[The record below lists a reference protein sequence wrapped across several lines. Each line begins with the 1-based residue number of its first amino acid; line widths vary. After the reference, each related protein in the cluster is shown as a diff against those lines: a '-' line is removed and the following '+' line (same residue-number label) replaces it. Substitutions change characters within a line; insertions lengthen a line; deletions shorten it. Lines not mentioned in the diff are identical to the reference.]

1 MQERPVDTIDD
12 GVFVYRGVFDT
23 SLASAFGYYTRASN
37 SLANKQLDA
46 ALNAAEQAV
55 AINPNLMQ
63 GQIVLGD
70 TFAALHRD
78 QESAD
83 AYNKALSIAQH
94 MEPSAQADWTATLK
108 TRMAALHL

>member
-1 MQERPVDTIDD
+1 MSRETHAEDSGEGHECI
-12 GVFVYRGVFDT
+12 
-23 SLASAFGYYTRASN
+23 ASAFGYFTRAREA
-37 SLANKQLDA
+37 LAHKQLDA

-78 QESAD
+78 HESAG
-83 AYNKALSIAQH
+83 AYDKALSLAQR
-94 MEPSAQADWTATLK
+94 MEPSAEADWTATLNAK
-108 TRMAALHL
+108 LAALHL